1 MGMSMIEFIDRRIS
15 GYCSDPTLYDVSP
28 FSLADFRDCFIMELI
43 KDAYHETAP
52 RQSLRALRGR
62 DDDDARMRD
71 SRIAKYA
78 QHYRTLQ
85 FEHIKSNI
93 GWEVPEL
100 LPDDVRSIN
109 GRLEGYHFTEMQY
122 FELNTMVD
130 HPLFKAIVN
139 KRICDVKKISN
150 NTFRDFMADY
160 ESLTQDLLKRLDG
173 SDEDVIFATIAL
185 FTLEWKYCVELL
197 YSCAVN
203 SERTGTKDV
212 PLDRF
217 AALCAQLAFPIPPEF
232 TTILHTESRFVL
244 HRMSLVPVMFS
255 DSDWEEVEA
264 KLCVY
269 LTIRYYLKQEIIHK
283 WSLPEYFCGMTT
295 RAQWASFIREHY
307 DLRKIYTRKDWT
319 NSRIRYVRNLY
330 QATRMEQETPKL

>member
-15 GYCSDPTLYDVSP
+15 SYCSDPTLYDVSP

-52 RQSLRALRGR
+52 RQSLRSLRR
-62 DDDDARMRD
+62 KDDDDARMRD

-85 FEHIKSNI
+85 FEHIKNNTGLEI
-93 GWEVPEL
+93 PEL
-100 LPDDVRSIN
+100 LPDDVQSIN

-150 NTFRDFMADY
+150 NTFCDFMADY

-185 FTLEWKYCVELL
+185 FTLEWKYCVELS

-244 HRMSLVPVMFS
+244 HRMSLVPIMFS

-264 KLCVY
+264 KLCIY

-307 DLRKIYTRKDWT
+307 DLRKIYARKDWT
-319 NSRIRYVRNLY
+319 NSRIRYVRSLY